1 MNRNAILSE
10 TLFEF
15 AHRETFNG
23 GAVHHEKRR
32 SRNELFD
39 LVEICRVVRRDSHRS
54 IRPKRAVH
62 RREEV
67 LRHET
72 A

>member
-54 IRPKRAVH
+54 IRP
-62 RREEV
+62 
-67 LRHET
+67 
-72 A
+72 